1 MLGWGVVQAQVAVVA
16 PSLELQEAMN
26 HAEQLQQM
34 VQTYQTMVN
43 VKDGINK
50 GIDAVEKV
58 NNKLATIRDV
68 QEIATRSAACVGR
81 IKQVYEMIGNLR
93 LDVQYTTSLVDL
105 CNQVTRE
112 CIDVT
117 AYGAQV
123 FSDRFLVM
131 SDAERLAET
140 RKVLDDLD
148 RLLQGGMIYL
158 QKKNNPAKDIWED
171 LSWVFLG
178 GLFVY
183 LFPELIR
190 FMETL
195 VNALMPI
202 ELHADSAIAEFMKE
216 SNLGDGSVPPPD
228 SSTSFGNILMNAFL
242 KSGTGQNAAGYLI
255 AQGVLKPFADLVNY
269 LCFPTF
275 LTIRAV
281 GLKVIYWSAPLI
293 LVLGAMS
300 PFRSLWKQWFMI
312 YIALLACSPMLYV
325 ADSFCEECFRIYA
338 SDASSPILGFFMI
351 AMARFKA
358 YQSVMELSYKLFR
371 M

>member
-1 MLGWGVVQAQVAVVA
+1 MGFDFLTDLSNMQV
-16 PSLELQEAMN
+16 
-26 HAEQLQQM
+26 
-34 VQTYQTMVN
+34 
-43 VKDGINK
+43 
-50 GIDAVEKV
+50 
-58 NNKLATIRDV
+58 
-68 QEIATRSAACVGR
+68 EIPPEVS
-81 IKQVYEMIGNLR
+81 
-93 LDVQYTTSLVDL
+93 
-105 CNQVTRE
+105 
-112 CIDVT
+112 
-117 AYGAQV
+117 
-123 FSDRFLVM
+123 
-131 SDAERLAET
+131 RLAGFF
-140 RKVLDDLD
+140 V
-148 RLLQGGMIYL
+148 LLQGGMIYL
-158 QKKNNPAKDIWED
+158 QKKNNPMKDIWED

-255 AQGVLKPFADLVNY
+255 AQGVLKPLADLVNY

-312 YIALLACSPMLYV
+312 YIALLACGPMLYV

-338 SDASSPILGFFMI
+338 SDAGLPILGFFMI

>member
-1 MLGWGVVQAQVAVVA
+1 MGFDFLTDLSNMQV
-16 PSLELQEAMN
+16 
-26 HAEQLQQM
+26 
-34 VQTYQTMVN
+34 
-43 VKDGINK
+43 
-50 GIDAVEKV
+50 
-58 NNKLATIRDV
+58 
-68 QEIATRSAACVGR
+68 EIPPEVS
-81 IKQVYEMIGNLR
+81 
-93 LDVQYTTSLVDL
+93 
-105 CNQVTRE
+105 
-112 CIDVT
+112 
-117 AYGAQV
+117 
-123 FSDRFLVM
+123 
-131 SDAERLAET
+131 RLAGFF
-140 RKVLDDLD
+140 V
-148 RLLQGGMIYL
+148 LLQGGMIYL

-195 VNALMPI
+195 VNALI
-202 ELHADSAIAEFMKE
+202 
-216 SNLGDGSVPPPD
+216 
-228 SSTSFGNILMNAFL
+228 GNILMNAFL

>member
-1 MLGWGVVQAQVAVVA
+1 MGFDFLTDLSNMQV
-16 PSLELQEAMN
+16 
-26 HAEQLQQM
+26 
-34 VQTYQTMVN
+34 
-43 VKDGINK
+43 
-50 GIDAVEKV
+50 
-58 NNKLATIRDV
+58 
-68 QEIATRSAACVGR
+68 EIPPEVS
-81 IKQVYEMIGNLR
+81 
-93 LDVQYTTSLVDL
+93 
-105 CNQVTRE
+105 
-112 CIDVT
+112 
-117 AYGAQV
+117 
-123 FSDRFLVM
+123 
-131 SDAERLAET
+131 RLAGFF
-140 RKVLDDLD
+140 V
-148 RLLQGGMIYL
+148 LLQGGMIYL

-281 GLKVIYWSAPLI
+281 AEGYLLERPVDFGAGGHVAFPVALEAVVYDLYRPAGLQPHVVCRGFLLRGMFQNLRFGRKFAHPRLLYDRHGPIQ
-293 LVLGAMS
+293 
-300 PFRSLWKQWFMI
+300 SLPKRHGI
-312 YIALLACSPMLYV
+312 
-325 ADSFCEECFRIYA
+325 
-338 SDASSPILGFFMI
+338 
-351 AMARFKA
+351 
-358 YQSVMELSYKLFR
+358 EL
-371 M
+371 

>member
-1 MLGWGVVQAQVAVVA
+1 MGFDFLTDLSNMQV
-16 PSLELQEAMN
+16 
-26 HAEQLQQM
+26 
-34 VQTYQTMVN
+34 
-43 VKDGINK
+43 
-50 GIDAVEKV
+50 
-58 NNKLATIRDV
+58 
-68 QEIATRSAACVGR
+68 EIPPEVS
-81 IKQVYEMIGNLR
+81 
-93 LDVQYTTSLVDL
+93 
-105 CNQVTRE
+105 
-112 CIDVT
+112 
-117 AYGAQV
+117 
-123 FSDRFLVM
+123 
-131 SDAERLAET
+131 RLAGFF
-140 RKVLDDLD
+140 V
-148 RLLQGGMIYL
+148 LLQGGMIYL

-275 LTIRAV
+275 LLERPVDFGAGGHVAFPVALEAV
-281 GLKVIYWSAPLI
+281 VYDLYRPAGLRPHVVCRGFLLRGMFQNLRFGRKFAHPRLLYDRHGPIQ
-293 LVLGAMS
+293 
-300 PFRSLWKQWFMI
+300 SLPKRHGI
-312 YIALLACSPMLYV
+312 
-325 ADSFCEECFRIYA
+325 
-338 SDASSPILGFFMI
+338 
-351 AMARFKA
+351 
-358 YQSVMELSYKLFR
+358 EL
-371 M
+371 